1 MASEKGRFLD
11 DRESLVAIV
20 NSMPPGHREV
30 YDQYGALVKEAVF
43 PNRKLVVYTLL
54 DGRPQNISM
63 LTVGDISLDRI
74 NGPVATISDEKG
86 SEKVSVTP
94 TRWRGRDLFLQV
106 PQHFELKWTG
116 KAAGEGVV
124 HFLPSYALLFK
135 TKSKEFHQVEG
146 HTYVVTLN
154 RFRERWPSV
163 PLRY

>member
-1 MASEKGRFLD
+1 MASDKGRFLD
-11 DRESLVAIV
+11 DRESLAAIV
-20 NSMPPGHREV
+20 RSMPAGDREV
-30 YDQYGALVKEAVF
+30 YEQYGALAKEAVF

-54 DGRPQNISM
+54 DGLPQNISM

-106 PQHFELKWTG
+106 PQHFELRWTG
-116 KAAGEGVV
+116 KQVREEVI
-124 HFLPSYALLFK
+124 HFVPSYALLFK
-135 TKSKEFHQVEG
+135 TKSKEFHQIEG

>member
-1 MASEKGRFLD
+1 MASDKGRFLD
-11 DRESLVAIV
+11 DRESLAAIV
-20 NSMPPGHREV
+20 RSMPAGDREV
-30 YDQYGALVKEAVF
+30 YEQYGALAKEAVF

-54 DGRPQNISM
+54 DGLPQNISM

-124 HFLPSYALLFK
+124 HFVPSYALLFK
-135 TKSKEFHQVEG
+135 TKSKEFHQIEG

>member
-94 TRWRGRDLFLQV
+94 TRWRGLDLFLQV

>member
-1 MASEKGRFLD
+1 MASDKGRFLD
-11 DRESLVAIV
+11 DRESLAAIV
-20 NSMPPGHREV
+20 RSMPAGDREV
-30 YDQYGALVKEAVF
+30 YEQYGALAKEAVF

-54 DGRPQNISM
+54 DGLPQNISM

-116 KAAGEGVV
+116 KSVGKERVEFV
-124 HFLPSYALLFK
+124 PHFALLFK
-135 TKSKEFHQVEG
+135 TRSKEFHQVEG
-146 HTYVVTLN
+146 HTYCVTLN
-154 RFRERWPSV
+154 KFRERFPEV